1 MQITAEIPVC
11 LSPSGGHRHSLN
23 SILRE
28 PLTIRI
34 GNSSEL
40 FGRTITK
47 SKDLRKLQQNL
58 FYKLPECFV
67 NNQIQRNNSRF
78 FHCIVSFIIV
88 NMSDIRDTREN
99 GSPVRSTDGG
109 DGTESSSELT
119 VQRISAVNVS
129 GLRRQSHTACMT
141 TSSLSTVYTSL

>member
-34 GNSSEL
+34 GNSSEPS
-40 FGRTITK
+40 GRTITK

-58 FYKLPECFV
+58 FYKQPECFV
-67 NNQIQRNNSRF
+67 NDQIQKNNNGNLRF
-78 FHCIVSFIIV
+78 LYRLPPNFLMDFIWA
-88 NMSDIRDTREN
+88 M
-99 GSPVRSTDGG
+99 
-109 DGTESSSELT
+109 
-119 VQRISAVNVS
+119 
-129 GLRRQSHTACMT
+129 
-141 TSSLSTVYTSL
+141 

>member
-58 FYKLPECFV
+58 FYKLPECFA
-67 NNQIQRNNSRF
+67 NDRIQRNNSRF
-78 FHCIVSFIIV
+78 FHCIVSFLLL
-88 NMSDIRDTREN
+88 
-99 GSPVRSTDGG
+99 
-109 DGTESSSELT
+109 SSICP
-119 VQRISAVNVS
+119 ISATHGKTEVPSAPLTEGTGRNLLQNLQFS
-129 GLRRQSHTACMT
+129 GFL
-141 TSSLSTVYTSL
+141 LSMYQDCGDSPIQHV

>member
-34 GNSSEL
+34 GNSSEPS
-40 FGRTITK
+40 GRTITRRTITK

-58 FYKLPECFV
+58 FYKQPECFV
-67 NNQIQRNNSRF
+67 N
-78 FHCIVSFIIV
+78 
-88 NMSDIRDTREN
+88 D
-99 GSPVRSTDGG
+99 
-109 DGTESSSELT
+109 
-119 VQRISAVNVS
+119 RI
-129 GLRRQSHTACMT
+129 
-141 TSSLSTVYTSL
+141 

>member
-1 MQITAEIPVC
+1 MNEKPGAMQITAEIPVC

-99 GSPVRSTDGG
+99 GSPVKRKSRTHRKHSSPDH
-109 DGTESSSELT
+109 SSELST
-119 VQRISAVNVS
+119 LGQR
-129 GLRRQSHTACMT
+129 R
-141 TSSLSTVYTSL
+141 